1 MGVNLEADKRKN
13 GYCWD
18 SLFTNNTL
26 NLEKLENNL
35 NVHKSWK
42 EFLATNIEILQ
53 EVIDEIRTEDCAPL
67 EPEKILRFLQ
77 QDLSKINVI
86 ILGQDPYPYL
96 NFATGRAFEVGNI
109 STWKGLADTSLK
121 RKGTSLQKIVIC
133 IYRNVTGDKN
143 IDNYS
148 EVLKKIEDK
157 TFKISPPKP
166 WFDSLEEQ
174 GVLFLNTS
182 FTCKLGGKANSHKNI
197 WNKKNNGF
205 TQKLLNFINQ
215 KNPTIQ
221 WFTWGNA
228 AKKLVD
234 KKVLGIDKALIF
246 RSYHPAATSIHIN
259 NEDHFLNFKGFSQV
273 TEIDW
278 FGREI

>member
-86 ILGQDPYPYL
+86 ILGQDPYPYP

-109 STWKGLADTSLK
+109 STWKGLADPSLK
-121 RKGTSLQKIVIC
+121 RKGESLQKIITC
-133 IYRNVTGDKN
+133 IYRNVTGDTS
-143 IDNYS
+143 IYNYNK
-148 EVLKKIEDK
+148 VLKKIEDK
-157 TFKISPPKP
+157 TFNILPPEQ
-166 WFDSLEEQ
+166 WFDSMEEQ

-182 FTCKLGGKANSHKNI
+182 FTCELDGQANSHRKI
-197 WNKKNNGF
+197 WNNRNDGFTKKLLEFINKKNPSINWFLWG
-205 TQKLLNFINQ
+205 KEANKCINQ
-215 KNPTIQ
+215 TNLYIPES
-221 WFTWGNA
+221 
-228 AKKLVD
+228 
-234 KKVLGIDKALIF
+234 LIF
-246 RSYHPAATSIHIN
+246 RSSHPVARLAKN
-259 NEDHFLNFKGFSQV
+259 KPDYFLNFSGFSQV